1 MNRELA
7 ASHALSLYGARAE
20 ALLEPRK
27 CQGWDLHTQPGTL
40 SRINA
45 STAAR
50 DPVCWLGSE
59 ARVHSDV
66 RCHMWQLKSRTV
78 LVVAAFLGASC
89 GGGMSAGPT
98 APTAAPDQRLAASVA
113 QPVPSA
119 VRPSAGPS
127 GISSDPSGHLPDG
140 NRAKNC
146 QTESAD
152 LFPVPFPTVTLPAP
166 VPTVQ
171 FGSRLTEERDKS
183 SGRIRRGQIGGQI
196 GRGDCFR

>member
-1 MNRELA
+1 MYRV
-7 ASHALSLYGARAE
+7 HDHGGAILRAGE
-20 ALLEPRK
+20 STRSPE
-27 CQGWDLHTQPGTL
+27 TS

-45 STAAR
+45 SIAAR

-78 LVVAAFLGASC
+78 LVVAAFLGTSC
-89 GGGMSAGPT
+89 GGGMSGGPT
-98 APTAAPDQRLAASVA
+98 APTAAPDQRLSASA
-113 QPVPSA
+113 SQPVPAA
-119 VRPSAGPS
+119 VRPSAGPP
-127 GISSDPSGHLPDG
+127 GISSDPSGRLPDG

-183 SGRIRRGQIGGQI
+183 SGRIRRWQIGRQI

>member
-127 GISSDPSGHLPDG
+127 GISFGSVGPPSGRQQGEKLSD
-140 NRAKNC
+140 
-146 QTESAD
+146 
-152 LFPVPFPTVTLPAP
+152 
-166 VPTVQ
+166 
-171 FGSRLTEERDKS
+171 
-183 SGRIRRGQIGGQI
+183 RIRGPLPRSIPHGHPAGSGPHRSIRFQADGGT
-196 GRGDCFR
+196 R